1 MAFAKLFGSDDNQ
14 VLVMIDSGDDGP
26 EVRLSFKP
34 QEMGVCSFAARYDDT
49 DEGWDSAEAF
59 FDSVTEEVARKIVA
73 NASLG
78 MTDLT

>member
-26 EVRLSFKP
+26 EVRFSFKP

-59 FDSVTEEVARKIVA
+59 FDSVTEEAARNIVA
-73 NASLG
+73 KASR
-78 MTDLT
+78 DLANLT